1 MRSHLEPYARAGR
14 AAPFVGSFFL
24 PGWPSAV
31 LFLILMEA
39 VVLLS
44 IRSATLYAR
53 GTLEQWPAIAA
64 MLLMAGAALMTPPLL
79 WQLARRKPQW
89 PLFAHTLVLI
99 LSGALFSFHNAL
111 DLMPGSRPSQHVWL
125 ACFPPVGFWAMLD
138 GGLAL
143 RRGWRYPRWFSGV
156 RHRAAPFL
164 EGILDARVAA
174 LEGGSATREGA
185 RHPSACRRVNTVTEE
200 ALSSLHLH
208 ARQVAGSLRL
218 PFRRRSWRGL
228 QGNWQGLGAGSS
240 LDFQDHRPY
249 SPGDDPRYINWQAYA
264 RSEHYTMKLYRQEVS
279 PAMDL
284 LIDLSPSMFVD
295 SVKSARVS
303 ELLYWCVECA
313 LQAGAA
319 LRCYAW
325 LGASVEPLS
334 LEEVLSHRWAREASR
349 ADLSAVGQVPWRH
362 GSMRVVISDLL
373 WPGDSQPLFLRD
385 LLRAGVWDRLCALL
399 PGGVG
404 AVVDGNLEMLDCESS
419 EVRIQRVEPGLL
431 RRYRE
436 AYERHFELWF
446 EQALRYHVPLARV
459 PAQGDLATALQA
471 QGEEVGAVEWFD

>member
-1 MRSHLEPYARAGR
+1 M
-14 AAPFVGSFFL
+14 
-24 PGWPSAV
+24 
-31 LFLILMEA
+31 
-39 VVLLS
+39 
-44 IRSATLYAR
+44 
-53 GTLEQWPAIAA
+53 
-64 MLLMAGAALMTPPLL
+64 
-79 WQLARRKPQW
+79 
-89 PLFAHTLVLI
+89 
-99 LSGALFSFHNAL
+99 
-111 DLMPGSRPSQHVWL
+111 
-125 ACFPPVGFWAMLD
+125 
-138 GGLAL
+138 
-143 RRGWRYPRWFSGV
+143 
-156 RHRAAPFL
+156 
-164 EGILDARVAA
+164 
-174 LEGGSATREGA
+174 
-185 RHPSACRRVNTVTEE
+185 NTVTEE

-295 SVKSARVS
+295 PVKSARVS

-319 LRCYAW
+319 LRCHAW
-325 LGASVEPLS
+325 LGTSVEPLS
-334 LEEVLSHRWAREASR
+334 VEEVLSHRWAREASR

-373 WPGDSQPLFLRD
+373 WPGDSQPLFHAIS
-385 LLRAGVWDRLCALL
+385 AGQAFGIVYAPFSPEESEPSWT
-399 PGGVG
+399 
-404 AVVDGNLEMLDCESS
+404 GNLEMLDCESS